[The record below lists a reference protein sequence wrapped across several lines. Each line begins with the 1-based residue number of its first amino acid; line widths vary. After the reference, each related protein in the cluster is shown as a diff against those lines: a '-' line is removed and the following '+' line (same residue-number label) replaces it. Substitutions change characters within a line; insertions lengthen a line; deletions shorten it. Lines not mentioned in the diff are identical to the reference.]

1 MRREDPAWRKRV
13 KEQCPSRGQLTGN
26 FAHEQE
32 EIRQRGGEEDH
43 GLDASDPLMNA
54 GKFVTNGGEKRQNR
68 KFRSDITGRIARPIN
83 LRISEMKTVFI
94 IISRDGRDVALPP
107 APIVDIRLID
117 CDQADGDS
125 HDTDGNRQ
133 MFTSIVYSRKL
144 SELGATHD
152 SRLDK
157 AAWQSQSSTVIA
169 IQNEFA

>member
-1 MRREDPAWRKRV
+1 
-13 KEQCPSRGQLTGN
+13 
-26 FAHEQE
+26 
-32 EIRQRGGEEDH
+32 
-43 GLDASDPLMNA
+43 MNA

-68 KFRSDITGRIARPIN
+68 KFRSDITGRITCPIN

-117 CDQADGDS
+117 RDQPHGDSDDADGD
-125 HDTDGNRQ
+125 RE
-133 MFTSIVYSRKL
+133 MLMPIFYSRKL

-169 IQNEFA
+169 IQHEFA

>member
-1 MRREDPAWRKRV
+1 
-13 KEQCPSRGQLTGN
+13 
-26 FAHEQE
+26 
-32 EIRQRGGEEDH
+32 
-43 GLDASDPLMNA
+43 
-54 GKFVTNGGEKRQNR
+54 
-68 KFRSDITGRIARPIN
+68 
-83 LRISEMKTVFI
+83 MKTVFI

-117 CDQADGDS
+117 RDQPHGDSHNADGD
-125 HDTDGNRQ
+125 RE
-133 MFTSIVYSRKL
+133 MLMPIFYSREL